1 MIKIMDIRHVKH
13 RKEIIV
19 GAYAKTISLSSLLN
33 INFNSYY

>member
-1 MIKIMDIRHVKH
+1 MDIRHVKH